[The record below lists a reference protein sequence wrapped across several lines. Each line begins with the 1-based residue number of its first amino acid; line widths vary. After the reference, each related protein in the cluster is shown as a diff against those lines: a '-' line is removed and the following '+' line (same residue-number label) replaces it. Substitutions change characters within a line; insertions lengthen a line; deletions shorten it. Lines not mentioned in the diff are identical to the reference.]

1 MKKEWVKDFTKKE
14 KSKVLKLEIER
25 LKRKL
30 PEVRMEKKHKQKDIE
45 YLEELLKLP
54 FPEEA
59 KEKYRKL
66 IELGKEIIKTCDRIE
81 EALKR
86 KIERL
91 EIERRKI

>member
-1 MKKEWVKDFTKKE
+1 MEKRWIKNFTKKE
-14 KSKVLKLEIER
+14 KLKVLKLEIER

-30 PEVRMEKKHKQKDIE
+30 AEIKMERKHRQKDIE

-66 IELGKEIIKTCDRIE
+66 IELCKEIIKTCDRIE
-81 EALKR
+81 KALER
-86 KIERL
+86 EIEKL
-91 EIERRKI
+91 EIKRQKL